1 MNSNLSLLKDHE
13 VFTALDSTEL
23 NMLSDIIEEQL
34 FPEGTVI
41 FDTSTSASARYLFY
55 IVEGRLL
62 LKLANN
68 EYKTLLPG
76 QLFGEIGL
84 LNADFRTGTVTAIQP
99 AKLIKICG
107 TRIFKEEFVAPKVA
121 LKIVRALSKRIT
133 NYLRTK
139 EQISTVEIIENGET
153 EYVEFKSTLRW
164 NLHTNSK
171 DKAMEKAVLKTI
183 VAFMNSEGG
192 TLLVGVADDGTI
204 LGLKKDQFANHD
216 KLLLYLTSIIKD
228 RINALHLKF
237 LHFSIEKIGGIDILR
252 IDCAPGSVPAYLTDG
267 KLDHFYIRT
276 GPSTTDMR
284 LGEVYDYLRERFYT

>member
-1 MNSNLSLLKDHE
+1 MESNLSLLSKHE
-13 VFTALDSTEL
+13 VFATLDTSEL
-23 NMLSDIIEEQL
+23 NLLTGIIHEIV
-34 FPEGTVI
+34 FPEGAII
-41 FDTSTSASARYLFY
+41 FDTSATPRFLFY
-55 IVEGRLL
+55 IVEGRLM

-68 EYKTLLPG
+68 DYKTLLPG

-84 LNADFRTGTVTAIQP
+84 LNTNFRTGRVTAIEP
-99 AKLIKICG
+99 TKIIKICG
-107 TRIFKEEFVAPKVA
+107 TRLFNEEFIPPSIA
-121 LKIVRALSKRIT
+121 LKIVRVLSKRIT

-139 EQISTVEIIENGET
+139 EQISTKEIIEHGET
-153 EYVEFKSTLRW
+153 DHIEFKSTLRW

-183 VAFMNSEGG
+183 AAFMNSDGG

-204 LGLKKDQFANHD
+204 LGLKQDQFANHD

-228 RINALHLKF
+228 RIDALHLKF
-237 LHFSIEKIGGIDILR
+237 LHFSIEKINDMDILR

-284 LGEVYDYLRERFYT
+284 LGEVYAYLKERFYS